1 MSKIER
7 NGQEV
12 VRQLDLPRILGWE
25 IKPTRKGFLFDIQ
38 CENVPWEVP
47 VFCF

>member
-12 VRQLDLPRILGWE
+12 VRQLDLLRILGWE
-25 IKPTRKGFLFDIQ
+25 IKPTRKGFLFDFQ
-38 CENVPWEVP
+38 GENVPWEVP
-47 VFCF
+47 VF